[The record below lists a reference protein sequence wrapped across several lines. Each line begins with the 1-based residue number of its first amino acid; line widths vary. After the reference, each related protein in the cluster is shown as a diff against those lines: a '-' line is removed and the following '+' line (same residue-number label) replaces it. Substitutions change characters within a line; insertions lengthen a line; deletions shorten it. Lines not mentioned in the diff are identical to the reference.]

1 MNKKNIIQ
9 YITGIK
15 ESENEGLDI
24 IDAIEDAKAELE
36 AARSI
41 FDNVQDSKL
50 IELAIYAEEVALK
63 RYEYLLSLAKERDI
77 RVSNEYILD
86 RCIRMAE

>member
-41 FDNVQDSKL
+41 FDNVCLLYTSD
-50 IELAIYAEEVALK
+50 AADEVQL
-63 RYEYLLSLAKERDI
+63 
-77 RVSNEYILD
+77 V
-86 RCIRMAE
+86 

>member
-15 ESENEGLDI
+15 ESDNEGADI
-24 IDAIEDAKAELE
+24 VDAIEDAKAELE

>member
-15 ESENEGLDI
+15 ESENEGADI
-24 IDAIEDAKAELE
+24 VDAIEDAKAELE
-36 AARSI
+36 AAIST
-41 FDNVQDSKL
+41 FDNVQDSRL